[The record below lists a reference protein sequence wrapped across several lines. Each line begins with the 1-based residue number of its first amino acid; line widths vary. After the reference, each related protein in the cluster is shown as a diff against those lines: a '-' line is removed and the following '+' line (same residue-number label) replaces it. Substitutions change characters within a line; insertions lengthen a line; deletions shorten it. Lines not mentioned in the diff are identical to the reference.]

1 MKKNN
6 QKNTVPS
13 NSVED
18 MGYVG
23 ESRKNSTAF
32 PYGNG
37 YERCKKEGEGCI
49 LPAGTPKSGCARIE
63 DPTVPNRAHTEMKC
77 SDGEEE

>member
-1 MKKNN
+1 MKENKHQNSA
-6 QKNTVPS
+6 PS
-13 NSVED
+13 NSVQD

-23 ESRKNSTAF
+23 ENRKNSTAF

-37 YERCKKEGEGCI
+37 YERCKKEGGESI

-63 DPTVPNRAHTEMKC
+63 DPTVPNRAHTEMKGA
-77 SDGEEE
+77 DGEEE